1 MRLRSLWLGLAC
13 LAATGCA
20 TQVAVKKMTLETSRL
35 ALQVAAMDSL
45 MRAQEAEAERRWI
58 GLSTDGDDL
67 KQRVQQ
73 VQARLDEVS
82 RRLADLS
89 RDIEAI
95 RLYSGGKG
103 RPGAGRPAA
112 ASPSPDTARPAQ
124 PLLISDAKEL
134 YDLAFAD
141 MSAKNYAL
149 AIAEFSQLLDYFPQ
163 SEQADNAC
171 YWLGECYYAQGD
183 YPKAVEAFERLLKEY
198 PQGAKAPDALLKLGY
213 AFAELK
219 EKPKALQHLRE
230 VVDKYPDTEMA
241 KKARERLKALEPAK
255 PAGRRR

>member
-1 MRLRSLWLGLAC
+1 M
-13 LAATGCA
+13 GCA
-20 TQVAVKKMTLETSRL
+20 TQVAVKKMTLETSRM
-35 ALQVAAMDSL
+35 ALQVAALDSL
-45 MRAQEAEAERRWI
+45 VRAQEAEAEQRWI
-58 GLSTDGDDL
+58 GLSTDGDDI

-82 RRLADLS
+82 RRLADLA

-95 RLYSGGKG
+95 RLSSGGKG

-112 ASPSPDTARPAQ
+112 AAPPADAERGTQ
-124 PLLISDAKEL
+124 PLLISDAREL

-141 MSAKNYAL
+141 MSVKNYAL
-149 AIAEFSQLLDYFPQ
+149 AIAEFSQLLDHFPQ

-198 PQGAKAPDALLKLGY
+198 PQGDKAPDALLKLGY

-219 EKPKALQHLRE
+219 EKPKALQYLRE
-230 VVDKYPDTEMA
+230 VADKYPDTEPA
-241 KKARERLKALEPAK
+241 KKARERLKTLEPASK
-255 PAGRRR
+255 PGKRR